1 MPLKYLGGVSAGNCG
16 GKQAAQPTL
25 LDLDRCTSVIGCGG
39 KAHSGGFVNYI
50 RRFKS
55 YYGLRGAEEKLKR
68 WLMDF
73 DFMDLRTADGL
84 IDWKAAPIVEITP
97 SLCSATNLRSQS

>member
-1 MPLKYLGGVSAGNCG
+1 MSGI
-16 GKQAAQPTL
+16 L
-25 LDLDRCTSVIGCGG
+25 LAYIHPRDLDAEQPMIEDL
-39 KAHSGGFVNYI
+39 NYI